1 MNEVHSSTQTQ
12 NSCRTMAAFLHH
24 CPFLKSAPKAALRR
38 TGTALPWKV
47 HRCPII
53 ARQISVNSVASSG
66 DSLGISPSK
75 PKAEQRRLFTQTS
88 PQVDVSVPKGCPFVT
103 SRIGMVHASPEVQE
117 DIQKGKVRQNTDR
130 NRAKHVRVT
139 ESVFS
144 LTGLTGPVL
153 KGLKDETLPGSTQAS
168 SITHLL
174 KDNMG
179 EWNTKRRSGVLAAG
193 VHDLPSVQLVPAL
206 ITTPSSAGRS
216 RRRSRT
222 TRTESSKP

>member
-1 MNEVHSSTQTQ
+1 MKFTLLL
-12 NSCRTMAAFLHH
+12 RLRIAAGKMAAFLHR

-38 TGTALPWKV
+38 TGTALPWKT

-53 ARQISVNSVASSG
+53 ARQISVNSVAPSG
-66 DSLGISPSK
+66 DGRVGISPSK

-88 PQVDVSVPKGCPFVT
+88 PQVDVSVPKGCPFVA

-117 DIQKGKVRQNTDR
+117 DIQKGKVRPNGDG
-130 NRAKHVRVT
+130 NRAKRVRVT
-139 ESVFS
+139 ENVSL
-144 LTGLTGPVL
+144 LTGLSGPAL
-153 KGLKDETLPGSTQAS
+153 KGSKDETLPGSAQAS

-179 EWNTKRRSGVLAAG
+179 EWNTERRSGVPAAG
-193 VHDLPSVQLVPAL
+193 LHHLPSVQLVPL

>member
-1 MNEVHSSTQTQ
+1 MNEVHSSSQTQ

-38 TGTALPWKV
+38 TGMALAWTA

-53 ARQISVNSVASSG
+53 ARQISSVNS
-66 DSLGISPSK
+66 DLGISPAK
-75 PKAEQRRLFTQTS
+75 PKAEQKRLFTQTS
-88 PQVDVSVPKGCPFVT
+88 PQVDVSVPKGCPFVA

-117 DIQKGKVRQNTDR
+117 DIQKGKVRPNRDR
-130 NRAKHVRVT
+130 NPAKHVRVA
-139 ESVFS
+139 ENMSS
-144 LTGLTGPVL
+144 LAGLTGPVL
-153 KGLKDETLPGSTQAS
+153 KGLKDGTLPGSAQAS
-168 SITHLL
+168 DITHLL
-174 KDNMG
+174 NNMG
-179 EWNTKRRSGVLAAG
+179 EWNTERRSGVLAAG
-193 VHDLPSVQLVPAL
+193 LHYLPSVQLAPAS